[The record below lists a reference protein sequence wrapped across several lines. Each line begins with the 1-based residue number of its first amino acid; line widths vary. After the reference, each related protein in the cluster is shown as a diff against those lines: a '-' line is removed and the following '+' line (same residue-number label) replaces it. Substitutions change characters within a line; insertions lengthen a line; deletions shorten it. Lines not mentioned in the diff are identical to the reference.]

1 MKSFITWIQGFALG
15 LGAPGLFLIAFL
27 DSSFLSL
34 PQINDLLIIWMV
46 TQNPELM
53 PLYATMATLGSVAG
67 CTVMYLIGRRGGD
80 ALLKKRFKD
89 THVTRG
95 LAIFQRWGVLAV
107 LVPALLPP
115 PAPFKIFVMLAGVA
129 KVPIVKFWIAVAIG
143 RGLRYF
149 AEGFVAIR
157 YGNQALA
164 FVKDHGREASLWVVG
179 AVLAG
184 VLAWWIWRKLR
195 TPRLPAAPAGP
206 AH

>member
-46 TQNPELM
+46 TQHPERM
-53 PLYATMATLGSVAG
+53 PLYVTMATLGSVAG
-67 CTVMYLIGRRGGD
+67 CTVMYLIGRRGGH
-80 ALLKKRFKD
+80 ALLRKQFKD
-89 THVTRG
+89 SHITRG
-95 LAIFQRWGVLAV
+95 LALFQRWGVLSV

-129 KVPIVKFWIAVAIG
+129 EVPIMKFWMAVALG

-149 AEGFVAIR
+149 AEGILAIK
-157 YGNQALA
+157 YGNQALE
-164 FVKDHGREASLWVVG
+164 FVREHGREASLWVVG
-179 AVLAG
+179 IVLAAA
-184 VLAWWIWRKLR
+184 VVWFIWRKAR
-195 TPRLPAAPAGP
+195 TPRLPDAPSGAAQ
-206 AH
+206 